1 MRISRRF
8 FWPLAL
14 IVTLSGCALSGE
26 PPVIATIRPPTA
38 TPAPAVADAGVP
50 TAAINLD
57 RGRQIFTSA
66 QGCALC
72 HGVTGQWDGPS
83 AAAFEC
89 QPKLRD
95 VANRQD
101 SLQAWFQITSNGNGG
116 PVSCLMPPWR
126 SRLNEQERWDVTAYA
141 YSLRYSQAEL
151 QRGAAVWAES
161 CASCHGADG
170 TGGPD
175 KLPNLAAPDKLVR
188 FSDNDLYNTITNGL
202 QNVQNHVFAALSESD
217 RWAVTA
223 YLRVQGWQGAERLI
237 GSAAAGAATPAQT
250 PLPPTAAA
258 TVASTVAPTTVLP
271 TPAGTE
277 EAVSPTAIAAA
288 PAPTVTTV
296 TGTIDPNGVKLA
308 AGEKVTLR
316 VLERSTH
323 SGITEVTLLETA
335 VTAEGT
341 FTFSEVPK
349 REGLIYVASATASGV
364 TQFSDPVVIAADT
377 ADPIQI
383 TFRLRETTA
392 DPSTIRVNVGRIFIE
407 FIDND
412 FALIQS
418 AYRFSNVGD
427 KIFTTGEK
435 SADGRPVSITI
446 DLPPGASNIEIV
458 PDLAAQWRV
467 VGDGSPEP
475 KVQGVVAVAPGEA
488 PVLQYAFRIRHTN
501 ILIYAARNRYP
512 IDSLFVNIPQTINA
526 RISEPTFAKGEPI
539 SLQDGIYDTYVMAAA
554 LPANAGLRFT
564 VESTSV
570 NPTSPTNVVFAVV
583 LVVAVLAGAAY
594 VVIRLNRREAHADD
608 EKSEAAAPE
617 LVVPDAKQALIATIA
632 RLDQAFADGKIS
644 KAAYTA
650 ERERYKAALSAL
662 LQNDSEGKPKS

>member
-1 MRISRRF
+1 MRTSLRF
-8 FWPLAL
+8 FWPIAL
-14 IVTLSGCALSGE
+14 ILILTGCALSGE
-26 PPVIATIRPPTA
+26 PPVIATIPAPTP
-38 TPAPAVADAGVP
+38 TRAPAVADVGVP
-50 TAAINLD
+50 TTAINVN

-95 VANRQD
+95 VANRQE

-161 CASCHGADG
+161 CASCHGVDG
-170 TGGPD
+170 SGGPD

-188 FSDNDLYNTITNGL
+188 FSDNDLYTTLTNGL
-202 QNVQNHVFAALSESD
+202 PNVQNHAFAALAESD

-223 YLRVQGWQGAERLI
+223 YLRVQGWQGAESLI
-237 GSAAAGAATPAQT
+237 GSGVAAAGAATPA
-250 PLPPTAAA
+250 PTSATAIP
-258 TVASTVAPTTVLP
+258 TVAAPTPVPP

-277 EAVSPTAIAAA
+277 EAASGPTAVAAA
-288 PAPTVTTV
+288 PAPVFTTV
-296 TGTIDPNGVKLA
+296 NGTIDPNGIKLA

-316 VLERSTH
+316 VLERGTH
-323 SGITEVTLLETA
+323 SGITELAVIEA
-335 VTAEGT
+335 SVTAEGT
-341 FTFSEVPK
+341 FTFPDVPK
-349 REGLIYVASATASGV
+349 REGLIYVASATAGGV
-364 TQFSDPVVIAADT
+364 TQFSAPIVIAADT
-377 ADPIQI
+377 ADPVQL
-383 TFRLRETTA
+383 TFLLRETTA
-392 DPSTIRVNVGRIFIE
+392 DPSVIRVNVGRIFIE

-412 FALIQS
+412 FALVQS
-418 AYRFSNVGD
+418 AYRFSNVGE
-427 KIFTTGEK
+427 KIFTTSEQ

-458 PDLAAQWRV
+458 PDLATQWRV

-488 PVLQYAFRIRHTN
+488 PVLQYSFRIRHTS
-501 ILIYAARNRYP
+501 ILSYAARNRYP

-526 RISEPTFAKGEPI
+526 RIAEPTFTKGEPI
-539 SLQDGIYDTYVMAAA
+539 SLDDGIYDTYVMAAA

-570 NPTSPTNVVFAVV
+570 NPTSPTNVVFALV

-594 VVIRLNRREAHADD
+594 MVIRLNRRDAQPDADG
-608 EKSEAAAPE
+608 EAAEVNTPE
-617 LVVPDAKQALIATIA
+617 LAVPDAKQALISTIA
-632 RLDQAFADGKIS
+632 RLDQAFAQGKIS
-644 KAAYTA
+644 KAAYNT